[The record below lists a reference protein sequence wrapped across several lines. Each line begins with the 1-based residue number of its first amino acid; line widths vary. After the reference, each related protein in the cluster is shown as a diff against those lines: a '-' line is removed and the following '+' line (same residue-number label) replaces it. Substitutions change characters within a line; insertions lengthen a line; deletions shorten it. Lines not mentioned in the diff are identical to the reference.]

1 MMTGVLAFAL
11 QGAAA
16 AEWEPSLIENGSF
29 ADGTAAAAAGW
40 SAGFFDGAQGSVTRV
55 SGGDKE
61 RPNMMELKFNQ
72 PAKGMIQLQ
81 SKPFRLPTDG
91 PRRFRLVTQ
100 HNGAG
105 LIQIRFYAVEKGKGL
120 VWLKRQDGSPVQLEQ
135 PLKPGSDWQKTVSEW
150 TLSKE
155 RLAQN
160 AMPLQPLENEAMGR
174 DAARLG
180 RRSLQR
186 GDAALQPLLL
196 PGPVASRSVQA
207 TRNGRIGVR
216 ADRATRAHRGDF
228 GVLDDGG
235 GARGR

>member
-1 MMTGVLAFAL
+1 MKKLHKLMMTGVLAFAL

-81 SKPFRLPTDG
+81 SNPFRLPTDG

-160 AMPLQPLENEAMGR
+160 IFANVTIMFWAGKSDLKVSSIELQFEKKPAP
-174 DAARLG
+174 AAP
-180 RRSLQR
+180 
-186 GDAALQPLLL
+186 AAQ
-196 PGPVASRSVQA
+196 Q
-207 TRNGRIGVR
+207 
-216 ADRATRAHRGDF
+216 
-228 GVLDDGG
+228 
-235 GARGR
+235 